1 MNKHKAA
8 WTPEKRAAQSKV
20 MKRIWAARRQA
31 VSIEPPPKNWLQRIW
46 DIVRGAH

>member
-8 WTPEKRAAQSKV
+8 WTPEKRVAQSKR

-31 VSIEPPPKNWLQRIW
+31 VGIEPPTRNWLQKIW
-46 DIVRGAH
+46 DYMKWKS